1 MSVFIPLNGIQA
13 LSTPRAKCCGHWP
26 VAEDIFRDHWDTSV
40 SRGNVSSQANSPPTS
55 GVCENAYLAEYRVVV
70 TVGSGKDRPHYPYNT
85 DIEKGQQDTDLR
97 IIKRSNI
104 KWQGARGREKGN

>member
-1 MSVFIPLNGIQA
+1 MVIGQWQRTSSETIGTQLTSSVG
-13 LSTPRAKCCGHWP
+13 
-26 VAEDIFRDHWDTSV
+26 
-40 SRGNVSSQANSPPTS
+40 RGNVSSQANSPPTS

-85 DIEKGQQDTDLR
+85 DTEKGQQDTDLR

-104 KWQGARGREKGN
+104 KWQGAHGREKGNKR